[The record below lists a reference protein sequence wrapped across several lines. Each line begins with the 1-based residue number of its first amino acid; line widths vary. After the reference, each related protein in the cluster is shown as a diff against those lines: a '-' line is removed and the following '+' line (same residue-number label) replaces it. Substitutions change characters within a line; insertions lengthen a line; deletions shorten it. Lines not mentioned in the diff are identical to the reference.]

1 MENREYFEYMDEEKE
16 DDKIR
21 IKIGKM
27 GNEYFEEDEQ
37 IKSEYFEGNLKTEIQ
52 ETAQRSV
59 NISCD
64 ICQKIFKTKD
74 NLRNHYQSVHK
85 SIKFRFEREI
95 LVDIT
100 CWGPLLYLLL
110 HANLSFDEAVRVAWL
125 ENETWRREEGRGLE
139 IEPNQSLHHIRQD
152 KTN

>member
-59 NISCD
+59 
-64 ICQKIFKTKD
+64 KK
-74 NLRNHYQSVHK
+74 SVRH
-85 SIKFRFEREI
+85 
-95 LVDIT
+95 
-100 CWGPLLYLLL
+100 
-110 HANLSFDEAVRVAWL
+110 LS
-125 ENETWRREEGRGLE
+125 ENFQNKR
-139 IEPNQSLHHIRQD
+139 
-152 KTN
+152 